1 MLNALLDADKV
12 HEHVIA
18 SVNAKREQLTQ
29 RIEGIPGLAGDITL
43 PPPTLAEFRQQ
54 VGAMKDEGLFAGF
67 AGYPL
72 DAETL
77 DVVIEQLYA
86 HEGYAVPPVR
96 GAFWKELAALGAGG
110 RPVKLPRGTRA
121 LVIHGALNELHHPSN
136 VNPFVEA
143 NKSQVANG
151 GVVLLPKAK
160 HNDFMHFGSPNF
172 NEMLR
177 HIVAFSLATAAGRA
191 S

>member
-1 MLNALLDADKV
+1 M
-12 HEHVIA
+12 
-18 SVNAKREQLTQ
+18 
-29 RIEGIPGLAGDITL
+29 
-43 PPPTLAEFRQQ
+43 
-54 VGAMKDEGLFAGF
+54 
-67 AGYPL
+67 
-72 DAETL
+72 
-77 DVVIEQLYA
+77 
-86 HEGYAVPPVR
+86 
-96 GAFWKELAALGAGG
+96 
-110 RPVKLPRGTRA
+110 
-121 LVIHGALNELHHPSN
+121 HHPSN